1 MDGKPYKGAHFAT
14 SFRKSLMAEHL
25 GLNKDD
31 PILIDPVDNKLFSL
45 INSRA
50 QNNTKLYRDIFNC
63 YPDDTF
69 TNFKLMKE
77 AKRNQESEN
86 PEILLQN
93 YLKLK
98 YKIIGHIVE
107 FPLHF
112 LEEETLGKIF
122 FTKENIVP
130 ENNFT

>member
-1 MDGKPYKGAHFAT
+1 MDGKPCKGAHFAT

-86 PEILLQN
+86 PENNAYPKTNYKKLGIAFDKYILIDRKFKNLF
-93 YLKLK
+93 KFK
-98 YKIIGHIVE
+98 
-107 FPLHF
+107 
-112 LEEETLGKIF
+112 EEMAYVTA
-122 FTKENIVP
+122 
-130 ENNFT
+130 